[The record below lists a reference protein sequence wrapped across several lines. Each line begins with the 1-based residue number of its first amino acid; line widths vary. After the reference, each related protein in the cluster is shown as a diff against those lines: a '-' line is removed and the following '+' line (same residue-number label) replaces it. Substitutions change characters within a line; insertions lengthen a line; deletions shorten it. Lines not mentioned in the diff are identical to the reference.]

1 MRDEYN
7 FENSVANPYKKAER
21 EKITIQL
28 NAEVIDYFKAE
39 SARTGVPY
47 QNIINFY
54 LIDCVNEGKKLA
66 FSQMSLGFLQLEQLI
81 PEEVILEW
89 LESIDTKT
97 ASDATKRSYRNG
109 WRALERYVVNKGL
122 DIDALQERDLI
133 AFKNPNVSIPFRIA
147 AKSTTLWS
155 KTVQIRCQNSNIY
168 QRL

>member
-7 FENSVANPYKKAER
+7 FQNSVANPYKKAER

-66 FSQMSLGFLQLEQLI
+66 FSQMSLGFL
-81 PEEVILEW
+81 W
-89 LESIDTKT
+89 LESSLQMQRGKKYWHT
-97 ASDATKRSYRNG
+97 ASDTMVFATTS
-109 WRALERYVVNKGL
+109 
-122 DIDALQERDLI
+122 
-133 AFKNPNVSIPFRIA
+133 
-147 AKSTTLWS
+147 
-155 KTVQIRCQNSNIY
+155 
-168 QRL
+168 